1 MDAAT
6 LYMIV
11 MCNHTLCL
19 PLHQDGFTMTKTE
32 CEAKALEMR
41 LEKLRPVG
49 CLSESEWV
57 LFVKHF
63 TFPPQ
68 PPGPSAH

>member
-19 PLHQDGFTMTKTE
+19 PLQQDGFTMTKTE
-32 CEAKALEMR
+32 CEAKALEMQ
-41 LEKLRPVG
+41 LEKLRPIG

-57 LFVKHF
+57 LFVKHRA
-63 TFPPQ
+63 FPPQ
-68 PPGPSAH
+68 PPGPS

>member
-19 PLHQDGFTMTKTE
+19 PLQQDGFTMTKVE

-41 LEKLRPVG
+41 LEKWRPVG

-57 LFVKHF
+57 IVVKHF

-68 PPGPSAH
+68 PPGPY